1 LRDRGLCRIIRQ
13 LRKGIAKDKVPIHP
27 WIWFPKKS
35 WLEFSS
41 EPASFEFVFYANL
54 IAIVVMIPMVAV
66 SPMPV
71 AVVGGPCGITII
83 SIRSVVSIRIIA
95 IAISVTRITIIAIS
109 IRRIPKSDSYAPD
122 SD

>member
-1 LRDRGLCRIIRQ
+1 LDLI
-13 LRKGIAKDKVPIHP
+13 
-27 WIWFPKKS
+27 PKKS
-35 WLEFSS
+35 WLEISS
-41 EPASFEFVFYANL
+41 EPASLEFVFYANL

-66 SPMPV
+66 SPMPVAVPV

-109 IRRIPKSDSYAPD
+109 IRRIPKSDSYAPY